1 LFCYDEN
8 QDYLIVTFQDVS
20 GKEVVEKSVHL
31 YTLSDPSLCLNFVHL
46 LARKTKL
53 KKINLFMQANS
64 FIIFTCPGLRS
75 SGSARRLWSIRY
87 CVS

>member
-8 QDYLIVTFQDVS
+8 EDYLIVTFQDVS
-20 GKEVVEKSVHL
+20 GKEVVEKSDHL
-31 YTLSDPSLCLNFVHL
+31 YTLSDPSLCIYFFHL
-46 LARKTKL
+46 FAKKPNLE
-53 KKINLFMQANS
+53 KKIHNFHLS
-64 FIIFTCPGLRS
+64 KSSFTCPGLRS